1 MILTLDIGNS
11 NIKVA
16 VFDNI
21 ELKHYWRMS
30 TDTQYTCDEYGMT
43 MLSFFNSANI
53 KTSDI
58 DGIMLSSVVPTIN
71 YTIEHMC
78 TLYFKQTPIWV
89 VPGMKTGINIKYDVP
104 QQLGSDRIANAVASY
119 HLYGKPT
126 IYIDFGTATTFG
138 AIDKNGS
145 FIGGCI
151 CPGIRVASD
160 ALVSGTAKLSRFEF
174 TKPKTVICKNTT
186 SNLQSGVIYG
196 YIGQV
201 SYLIGRFKEEMNAPN
216 AYVVA
221 TGGMAK
227 LIAEGVS
234 SIDKIDGL
242 LTLKGLRILFEKNCE
257 K

>member
-16 VFDNI
+16 TFEKDT
-21 ELKHYWRMS
+21 LTHYWRVS
-30 TDTQYTCDEYGMT
+30 TNHQYTCDEYAMVF
-43 MLSFFNSANI
+43 LNFFRTAGIEISQI
-53 KTSDI
+53 K
-58 DGIMLSSVVPTIN
+58 GIMISSVVPTIN

-78 TLYFKQTPIWV
+78 VLYFNTKPLWV

-104 QQLGSDRIANAVASY
+104 QQLGSDRMANAVAAY
-119 HLYGKPT
+119 HIYGKPG
-126 IYIDFGTATTFG
+126 IFIDFGTATTFG
-138 AIDKNGS
+138 AIDGTGT

-174 TKPKTVICKNTT
+174 VKPKNVIAKNTT
-186 SNLQSGVIYG
+186 KNLQSGVIYG

-201 SYLIGRFKEEMNAPN
+201 SYLIDRFKKEMNEPHAF
-216 AYVVA
+216 VVA

-227 LIAEGVS
+227 LIADEVH
-234 SIDKIDGL
+234 SINKLDGL
-242 LTLKGLRILFEKNCE
+242 LTLKGLRILYEKNA
-257 K
+257 

>member
-16 VFDNI
+16 VFEN
-21 ELKHYWRMS
+21 EKLKHYWRTS
-30 TDTQYTCDEYGMT
+30 TNCQYTCDEYGMT
-43 MLSFFNSANI
+43 FINFFNNANI
-53 KTSDI
+53 KISDI

-78 TLYFKQTPIWV
+78 SLYFNINPIWV
-89 VPGMKTGINIKYDVP
+89 VPGMKTGINIRYDVP
-104 QQLGSDRIANAVASY
+104 QQLGSDRIANAVAAY

-126 IYIDFGTATTFG
+126 IFIDFGTATTFG
-138 AIDKNGS
+138 AIDKSGA

-174 TKPKTVICKNTT
+174 TKPSSVICRNTT

-201 SYLIGRFKEEMNAPN
+201 SSLIDRFKNEMNAPE
-216 AYVVA
+216 AFVVA

-227 LIAEGVS
+227 LIAEDVK
-234 SIDKIDGL
+234 SINMIDGL
-242 LTLKGLRILFEKNCE
+242 LTLKGLRILYEKNS
-257 K
+257 